1 MSSGIYS
8 ENRALNYKLSV
19 LEREFKNK
27 IKSEKSGYRF
37 MNLTRSQLAFLITF
51 FSLGIVVLTLFN
63 IRLGARMEEEYVIE
77 MSLAD
82 EELEAMLEELEQEQ
96 RAENDPIKSHMALNE
111 TAKPQY
117 GNPEPLKT
125 LEEIMAEREAMEGTE
140 PTEELSSD
148 EFVNSLRQLSKMRE
162 ERKESLGEKEAE
174 KKEYTN
180 YLKDRQTSISYS
192 LVDRN
197 AYDLPPPIY
206 TCIEGG
212 KVVINIEV
220 DDRGFVTD
228 ASFNQKSSGTSNGCL
243 VENAIAYALKARFST
258 SERTQ
263 QKGTI
268 TYLFQSK

>member
-1 MSSGIYS
+1 MS
-8 ENRALNYKLSV
+8 
-19 LEREFKNK
+19 F
-27 IKSEKSGYRF
+27 
-37 MNLTRSQLAFLITF
+37 TRSQLAFLITF
-51 FSLGIVVLTLFN
+51 FTMSIVVLTMFN
-63 IRLGARMEEEYVIE
+63 IHLGSRMEEEYVIE

-82 EELEAMLEELEQEQ
+82 EELEAMLEEIEKQEQ
-96 RAENDPIKSHMALNE
+96 QAKSDPIKSHMAMNE
-111 TAKPQY
+111 TAKPSY

-125 LEEIMAEREAMEGTE
+125 LEELMAEREAMKPSE
-140 PTEELSSD
+140 PADDMSSD
-148 EFVNSLRQLSKMRE
+148 EFASSLRQLAQMRE
-162 ERKESLGEKEAE
+162 ERKEFLGEKEAE

-180 YLKDRQTSISYS
+180 NLKDRKTSISYS
-192 LVDRN
+192 LLDRN
-197 AYDLPPPIY
+197 AYELPPPIY

-228 ASFNQKSSGTSNGCL
+228 AGFNASSSGTSNGCL

-258 SERTQ
+258 SERTL

>member
-1 MSSGIYS
+1 MS
-8 ENRALNYKLSV
+8 
-19 LEREFKNK
+19 F
-27 IKSEKSGYRF
+27 
-37 MNLTRSQLAFLITF
+37 TRSQLAFLITF
-51 FSLGIVVLTLFN
+51 FTMSIVVLTMFN
-63 IRLGARMEEEYVIE
+63 IHLGSSMEEEYVIE

-82 EELEAMLEELEQEQ
+82 EELEAMLEEMEKQEEQ
-96 RAENDPIKSHMALNE
+96 ANSDPIKSHMALNE
-111 TAKPQY
+111 TAKPSY
-117 GNPEPLKT
+117 GAPEPLKT
-125 LEEIMAEREAMEGTE
+125 LEELMAEREAMEPSE
-140 PTEELSSD
+140 SAEDMSSD
-148 EFVNSLRQLSKMRE
+148 EFTSSLRQLAQMRE
-162 ERKESLGEKEAE
+162 ERKEFLGEKEEE

-180 YLKDRQTSISYS
+180 YLKDRRTSISYS
-192 LVDRN
+192 LLDRN

-228 ASFNQKSSGTSNGCL
+228 ASFNENSSGTSNGCL